1 MTDEKGTEPAVEST
15 QKPTAEPAAA
25 PAASTS
31 DSSPPQRTIGSRIR
45 SLGNQIWDA
54 VAMPLLA
61 IFLALIVGGIIIILT
76 SALKPGASIDFTL
89 PFKAYASLW
98 EGSLGSPNG
107 RVSTLVQAAPLIL
120 TGLGIGLAFKAGL
133 FNIGGEG
140 QFYLGAVGA
149 IAVGV
154 ALEGTGSFIAITGAV
169 IAAAVFGGAWGFI
182 PGALKAFSGAHEVVT
197 TIMLNFIAKFLMVY
211 LIAGPLKLPL
221 SPQPVTA
228 PVNDAALPILF
239 GRDGHLGILIA
250 FLAVPIFWFLLNKMT
265 LGFEIRAVGANPDA
279 ARYAGMKPRR
289 LIILTM
295 SLAGLMAG
303 LAGGLNVLGINHQI
317 PASFSTTV
325 GFTAITVALLGRSN
339 PIGIMFAALLF
350 GGMQAGA
357 QTMQTVAGVPR
368 ELIALLQAVILL
380 FLVMSPVLRRVFRL
394 GGVRSNLGTTDTMSR
409 TYGAEAIK

>member
-1 MTDEKGTEPAVEST
+1 MTDERDTQPAVEAT
-15 QKPTAEPAAA
+15 EKPTAEPAAVPSSTSSE
-25 PAASTS
+25 PAA
-31 DSSPPQRTIGSRIR
+31 PERPQGSRVTRI
-45 SLGNQIWDA
+45 GNQIWSA
-54 VAMPLLA
+54 VALPLLA
-61 IFLALIVGGIIIILT
+61 IVLALIVGAIVIILT

-89 PFKAYASLW
+89 PFKAYAALW

-120 TGLGIGLAFKAGL
+120 AGLGVGLAFKAGL

-140 QFYLGAVGA
+140 QFLVGAISA

-154 ALEGTGSFIAITGAV
+154 ALEGSGAV
-169 IAAAVFGGAWGFI
+169 IAISGAVLAAMVGGAAWGFI
-182 PGALKAFSGAHEVVT
+182 PGFLKAFSGAHEVVT
-197 TIMLNFIAKFLMVY
+197 TIMLNFIAKYLIAY

-228 PVNDAALPILF
+228 PVSDAALPILF
-239 GRDGHLGILIA
+239 GRDGHIGILIA
-250 FLAVPIFWFLLNKMT
+250 FAAVPIIWFLLNKMT

-295 SLAGLMAG
+295 SIAGLMAG
-303 LAGGLNVLGINHQI
+303 LAGGLNVLGINHQMN
-317 PASFSTTV
+317 ASFSTTV
-325 GFTAITVALLGRSN
+325 GFTAITVSLLGRSN

-350 GGMQAGA
+350 GMMSAGA
-357 QTMQTVAGVPR
+357 QTMQTVADVPR
-368 ELIALLQAVILL
+368 ELIALLQAIILL
-380 FLVMSPVLRRVFRL
+380 FLVMSPVLKRVFRL
-394 GGVRSNLGTTDTMSR
+394 GGVKGSLGTTETMSR